1 MAGNY
6 ITIGSKFQPFTYEEL
21 VRPYQKYGEAY
32 REQEAI
38 YSDAMDKTGIVG
50 GKINDQ
56 REAETYKKYM
66 DYQTE
71 LQQSADALTKGLNMG
86 SRRNLMNVR
95 KKYASEILPIAQLIE
110 KRDQIAEEQRKG
122 AIADNSIIY
131 DKDYSVMSLDE
142 MAKNPVNSYRAVS
155 GMELAKQASHEATS
169 LARAIITNPTYS
181 TIVNGYLERGQMQ
194 GYTPEQI
201 ISAIANDKNAPPEL
215 INVINNVYERSGLS
229 QFDLASQEKGRSYI
243 NKGLYDAIGQAKSE
257 AVQDNYNMNE
267 YQNKMYNLS
276 KNQDAREQLQSQY
289 YVDEMDEKKYGVLL
303 DDGIHRAKWYNGKIT
318 LTNIKDKTVNPEII
332 TEEEYTKRFGNPN
345 SSNATTVDTEKKNDT
360 IKSYASGANGT
371 MVLRPGKQ
379 FDPINS
385 EILVKKNKLKIGTTI
400 SLKDVAEKDQAE
412 ILRLIKDTGLD
423 ESYFTIKKS
432 IETRGLSNDPVYIIS
447 PDLSKIYKE
456 AQELIAK
463 EADAQVASFQT
474 KK

>member
-38 YSDAMDKTGIVG
+38 YSDVMDKTGLVG

-71 LQQSADALTKGLNMG
+71 LQQSADALTKGLTME

-95 KKYASEILPIAQLIE
+95 KKYTSEILPVAQLIE

-122 AIADNSIIY
+122 AITDNSIMY
-131 DKDYSVMSLDE
+131 SKDYSVMSLDE

-155 GMELAKQASHEATS
+155 GMELAKQASHEAAS
-169 LARAIITNPTYS
+169 LARALITNPTYS
-181 TIVNGYLERGQMQ
+181 KIVNGYLERGQMQ

-201 ISAIANDKNAPPEL
+201 ISAIVNDKNAPPEL
-215 INVINNVYERSGLS
+215 RNVINNVYERSGLS

-243 NKGLYDAIGQAKSE
+243 NKGLYDAIGQVKSE
-257 AVQDNYNMNE
+257 AVQDNYSMNQ
-267 YQNKMYNLS
+267 YQSKMYDLS

-303 DDGIHRAKWYNGKIT
+303 NDGIHRAKQYNGKVTI
-318 LTNIKDKTVNPEII
+318 TNIKDKSVNPEIL
-332 TEEEYTKRFGNPN
+332 TEEEYIKRFGNPN
-345 SSNATTVDTEKKNDT
+345 SSNATVVDIEKKNNT
-360 IKSYASGANGT
+360 LKSYTNGFSGT
-371 MVLRPGKQ
+371 MVLRPGKPY
-379 FDPINS
+379 DSENS
-385 EILVKKNKLKIGTTI
+385 KKLVDKNKLNTGTTI
-400 SLKDVAEKDQAE
+400 PLKEIAEKDQAE
-412 ILRLIKDTGLD
+412 ILRLINNTGLD
-423 ESYFTIKKS
+423 ETYFTIKKS
-432 IETRGLSNDPVYIIS
+432 KETRGFNSDVYIIS
-447 PDLSKIYKE
+447 PDLIRINKE
-456 AQELIAK
+456 AQELIAN
-463 EADAQVASFQT
+463 ENDAAVTNF
-474 KK
+474 

>member
-38 YSDAMDKTGIVG
+38 YSDVMDKTGLVG

-71 LQQSADALTKGLNMG
+71 LQQSADALTKGLTME

-95 KKYASEILPIAQLIE
+95 KKYTSEILPIAQLIE

-122 AIADNSIIY
+122 AIADNSIMY

-155 GMELAKQASHEATS
+155 GMELAKQASHEAAS
-169 LARAIITNPTYS
+169 LARALITNPTYS
-181 TIVNGYLERGQMQ
+181 RIVNGYLERGQMQ

-201 ISAIANDKNAPPEL
+201 ISAIANDENAPPEL
-215 INVINNVYERSGLS
+215 RNVINNVYERSGLS

-243 NKGLYDAIGQAKSE
+243 NKGLYDAIGQVKSE
-257 AVQDNYNMNE
+257 AVQDNYSMNQ
-267 YQNKMYNLS
+267 YQSNMYNLS

-303 DDGIHRAKWYNGKIT
+303 SDGIHRAKWYNGKIT
-318 LTNIKDKTVNPEII
+318 LTNTKDKTANPEII

-345 SSNATTVDTEKKNDT
+345 SSNTVVGDIQKKNNT
-360 IKSYASGANGT
+360 LKSYASGVSGT

-379 FDPINS
+379 YDPENS
-385 EILVKKNKLKIGTTI
+385 KKLIDTNNLDIGTVI
-400 SLKDVAEKDQAE
+400 PLKEVGEKDQAE
-412 ILRLIKDTGLD
+412 ILRLIYDTGLD
-423 ESYFTIKKS
+423 ETYFTIKKS
-432 IETRGLSNDPVYIIS
+432 LERRGKNSPVYIIS
-447 PDLSKIYKE
+447 PDLVRINKE
-456 AQELIAK
+456 ARELIAN
-463 EADAQVASFQT
+463 ENDAAVTSF
-474 KK
+474 

>member
-38 YSDAMDKTGIVG
+38 YSDVMDKTGLVG

-71 LQQSADALTKGLNMG
+71 LQQNADALTKGLTMG
-86 SRRNLMNVR
+86 SRRNLMNLR

-122 AIADNSIIY
+122 AIADNSIMY

-155 GMELAKQASHEATS
+155 GMELAKQASHEAVS
-169 LARAIITNPTYS
+169 LARAIISNPTYS
-181 TIVNGYLERGQMQ
+181 RIVNGYLERGQMQ
-194 GYTPEQI
+194 GYTPEQV
-201 ISAIANDKNAPPEL
+201 ISAIANDENAPSEL
-215 INVINNVYERSGLS
+215 RNIINNVYERSGLS

-257 AVQDNYNMNE
+257 AVQDNYSMNQ
-267 YQNKMYNLS
+267 YQSNMYNLA
-276 KNQDAREQLQSQY
+276 KNQDAREQKQSQY

-303 DDGIHRAKWYNGKIT
+303 SDGIHRAKWYNGKVT
-318 LTNIKDKTVNPEII
+318 LTNTKDKTANPEII
-332 TEEEYTKRFGNPN
+332 TEAEYTKRFGNPN
-345 SSNATTVDTEKKNDT
+345 SSNATTVDIEKKNNT
-360 IKSYASGANGT
+360 LKSYSSGINGT
-371 MVLRPGKQ
+371 MVLRPGKEY
-379 FDPINS
+379 DPKNSKQIVDGDNLTMGTAITLKEING
-385 EILVKKNKLKIGTTI
+385 N
-400 SLKDVAEKDQAE
+400 DQAK
-412 ILRLIKDTGLD
+412 ILKMIYDTGLD
-423 ESYFTIKKS
+423 ETYFTIKKGM
-432 IETRGLSNDPVYIIS
+432 ETRGVRDDVVYIVT
-447 PDLSKIYKE
+447 PDLLRIHKE

-463 EADAQVASFQT
+463 ENDAAVTNF
-474 KK
+474 

>member
-32 REQEAI
+32 REQEAM
-38 YSDAMDKTGIVG
+38 YSDAMDKTEVVG

-86 SRRNLMNVR
+86 SRKNLMNVR

-110 KRDQIAEEQRKG
+110 KRDQIAEEQRKA
-122 AIADNSIIY
+122 AITDNSIMY

-155 GMELAKQASHEATS
+155 GMELAKQASHEAGS
-169 LARAIITNPTYS
+169 LARALITNPTYS

-257 AVQDNYNMNE
+257 AVQDNYSMNQ
-267 YQNKMYNLS
+267 YQNNMYNLA
-276 KNQDAREQLQSQY
+276 KNQDAREELQSQY

-303 DDGIHRAKWYNGKIT
+303 SDGIHRAKWYNGKIT
-318 LTNIKDKTVNPEII
+318 LTNIKDKSVNPEII
-332 TEEEYTKRFGNPN
+332 TEKEYTKRFGNPN
-345 SSNATTVDTEKKNDT
+345 SSNATTVDIQKKNNT
-360 IKSYASGANGT
+360 LKSYTDGVSGT
-371 MVLRPGKQ
+371 MVLRIGKEY
-379 FDPINS
+379 DPINS
-385 EILVKKNKLKIGTTI
+385 KKIVDENELSIGIPIKLKEIG
-400 SLKDVAEKDQAE
+400 EKDQTK
-412 ILRLIKDTGLD
+412 ILKMIHDTGLD
-423 ESYFTIKKS
+423 ETYFTIKVGE
-432 IETRGLSNDPVYIIS
+432 ETRGVRSDPVYIIS
-447 PDLSKIYKE
+447 PDLSRIHKE
-456 AQELIAK
+456 AQELTAK
-463 EADAQVASFQT
+463 EADEEVKKFQN
-474 KK
+474 

>member
-38 YSDAMDKTGIVG
+38 YSDVMDKTGLVG

-71 LQQSADALTKGLNMG
+71 LQQSADALAKGLTME

-122 AIADNSIIY
+122 AIADNSIMY
-131 DKDYSVMSLDE
+131 DKDYSVMSLDK
-142 MAKNPVNSYRAVS
+142 MTKNPVNSYRAVS
-155 GMELAKQASHEATS
+155 GMELAKQASHEAVS
-169 LARAIITNPTYS
+169 LARALITNPTYS
-181 TIVNGYLERGQMQ
+181 RIINGYLERGQMQ

-201 ISAIANDKNAPPEL
+201 ISAIVNDENAPPEL
-215 INVINNVYERSGLS
+215 RNVINNVYERSGLS

-243 NKGLYDAIGQAKSE
+243 NKGLYDAIGQVKSE
-257 AVQDNYNMNE
+257 AVQDNYSMNQ
-267 YQNKMYNLS
+267 YQSKMYDLS

-303 DDGIHRAKWYNGKIT
+303 SDGIHRAKWYNGKIT
-318 LTNIKDKTVNPEII
+318 LTNTKDKNANPEIL
-332 TEEEYTKRFGNPN
+332 TEEEYTKRFGNSN
-345 SSNATTVDTEKKNDT
+345 SSNATTVNIEKKNNT
-360 IKSYASGANGT
+360 LKSYVSGVDGT
-371 MVLRPGKQ
+371 MVVRPGKGY
-379 FDPINS
+379 DPEDTKTLIKSNN
-385 EILVKKNKLKIGTTI
+385 LDVGTPI
-400 SLKDVAEKDQAE
+400 SLDEIAAQDQVE
-412 ILRLIKDTGLD
+412 ILRLIYDTGLD
-423 ESYFTIKKS
+423 ETYFTIKKGL
-432 IETRGLSNDPVYIIS
+432 ERRGKNTEVYTIS
-447 PDLSKIYKE
+447 PNLLKIHKE
-456 AQELIAK
+456 AQELIAR
-463 EADAQVASFQT
+463 ENDAAVTEFS
-474 KK
+474 K